1 MPRPAAD
8 LGANSSEQVYHKLR
22 QQILDGN
29 LKPGEALKERDL
41 CDELDVSR
49 TPVREALRRLFADG
63 LAEMRPRRS
72 IVVSTYSDEEVSEI
86 FELGIVLE
94 SFVAGLAAQKAT
106 PADVA
111 GLETILERMQGL
123 FDTEGGNR
131 TDEYARL
138 DQKLHDAIAATA
150 RNPRI
155 AQILRQAVSL
165 RLLNNVMAHYAD
177 DDFSSSLAQH
187 RQVVRAIAT
196 GDAEWAQTAM
206 ASHVRS
212 GRAAGRRTANP
223 SASS

>member
-1 MPRPAAD
+1 MPDPASE
-8 LGANSSEQVYHKLR
+8 LGVNSSEQVYHQLR
-22 QQILDGN
+22 EQILDGK

-41 CDELDVSR
+41 CEALDVSR

-63 LAEMRPRRS
+63 LTEMRPRRS
-72 IVVSTYSDEEVSEI
+72 IVVSSYSEEEVSEI

-106 PADVA
+106 ADDVA
-111 GLETILERMQGL
+111 KLETILVRMQGML
-123 FDTEGGNR
+123 DDGGAAR
-131 TDEYARL
+131 SSEYAKL
-138 DQKLHDAIAATA
+138 DQMLHDAIAAAA

-165 RLLNNVMAHYAD
+165 RLLTNVMAQYAD
-177 DDFSSSLAQH
+177 DDFSGSLAQH
-187 RQVVRAIAT
+187 RQIVRAIAA

-212 GRAAGRRTANP
+212 GRAAGKP
-223 SASS
+223 DSLKPASR